1 MTRRLLGTYLTITG
15 FVLVVLIIPL
25 GRTFAAREQDRLIS
39 AIERD
44 ATVIA
49 GMSEEGLEE
58 GQPLGLDLL
67 LARYAQDPGGR
78 IVIVDAGGISVA
90 DSDNLDGPPRDF
102 STRPEF
108 IEALAGRVDRGIRS
122 SETLGKDLIFVA
134 VPAGSGGSV
143 LGAVRITYPA
153 TTLEDSVR
161 DNWLRLGV
169 LSLVVLAA
177 VTIVGFTLARS
188 VTRPVRALEETAAS
202 LSAGDLAA
210 RVTVSGPPEIRE
222 LGRTFN
228 ETADWLEALIDS
240 QRGFVAD
247 ASHQLRTPLT
257 ALRLRLENLRY
268 AVDPADLP
276 AVEAALSETGRLT
289 RLVDGL
295 LALARAE
302 AEHAPRQVIDL
313 TTIAADRAGAW
324 EPLASDGAGAADAGR
339 HRADPRQPHLQRP
352 RRHRGGRRDH
362 HLGGGRRGP
371 VGAARRR
378 RGAGHDRGAA
388 GRRLRPFRLG
398 QGGTRKRARAQ
409 HRAPAR
415 PLRRRRRPPPTLPER
430 RPRCGGVPPRRER
443 PCPRGGGL
451 SEGFHG
457 PDAARTLAGQGLSWW
472 R

>member
-15 FVLVVLIIPL
+15 FVLVVLIVPL

-44 ATVIA
+44 ATVVA

-67 LARYAQDPGGR
+67 LARYTQDPGGR

-122 SETLGKDLIFVA
+122 SETLGEDLIFVA
-134 VPAGSGGSV
+134 VPAGSDGSV

-161 DNWLRLGV
+161 DNWLRLCV

-268 AVDPADLP
+268 AVDPSDLP

-302 AEHAPRQVIDL
+302 AEHAPREVVDL
-313 TTIAADRAGAW
+313 TAVVAGRAGAW
-324 EPLASDGAGAADAGR
+324 EPLASDGGVTIVTELPA
-339 HRADPRQPHLQRP
+339 
-352 RRHRGGRRDH
+352 
-362 HLGGGRRGP
+362 
-371 VGAARRR
+371 
-378 RGAGHDRGAA
+378 
-388 GRRLRPFRLG
+388 
-398 QGGTRKRARAQ
+398 T
-409 HRAPAR
+409 APAR
-415 PLRRRRRPPPTLPER
+415 MAPGATEQILDNLVSNALDATGE
-430 RPRCGGVPPRRER
+430 GGVITISVVAAGNRWELHVSDEGPGMTEEQRAAAFDRFASGKGER
-443 PCPRGGGL
+443 GSGLGLSIVRQLARSGGGDAHL
-451 SEGFHG
+451 HPSPSGGLDAVVSLPTATG
-457 PDAARTLAGQGLSWW
+457 PVPAAEA
-472 R
+472 

>member
-1 MTRRLLGTYLTITG
+1 
-15 FVLVVLIIPL
+15 

-44 ATVIA
+44 ATVVA
-49 GMSEEGLEE
+49 SMSEEGLEE

-67 LARYAQDPGGR
+67 LTKYGADPGGR
-78 IVIVDAGGISVA
+78 IVVVDARGISVA
-90 DSDNLDGPPRDF
+90 DSAGLDGPPRDF

-108 IEALAGRVDRGIRS
+108 VEALAGRVDRGIRS
-122 SETLGKDLIFVA
+122 SETLGEDLIFVA
-134 VPAGSGGSV
+134 VPAGSGGSIV
-143 LGAVRITYPA
+143 GAVRITYPA

-188 VTRPVRALEETAAS
+188 VTRPVRALEATAAH
-202 LSAGDLAA
+202 LSAGNLAA
-210 RVTVSGPPEIRE
+210 RVTVAGPPEIRE

-228 ETADWLEALIDS
+228 ETAEWLEALIDS

-268 AVDPADLP
+268 AVDPEDLP

-302 AEHAPRQVIDL
+302 AEHAPRQVVDL
-313 TTIAADRAGAW
+313 ATIAADRAGVW
-324 EPLASDGAGAADAGR
+324 EPLASDGGVTIVTELPA
-339 HRADPRQPHLQRP
+339 
-352 RRHRGGRRDH
+352 
-362 HLGGGRRGP
+362 
-371 VGAARRR
+371 
-378 RGAGHDRGAA
+378 
-388 GRRLRPFRLG
+388 
-398 QGGTRKRARAQ
+398 T
-409 HRAPAR
+409 APAR
-415 PLRRRRRPPPTLPER
+415 MAPGATEQILDNLISNALDATGEGSAITIALVSAGDLWELHVSDEGPGMTDEQRAAAFDRFASDKGER
-430 RPRCGGVPPRRER
+430 GSGLGLSIVRQLARS
-443 PCPRGGGL
+443 GGGDARL
-451 SEGFHG
+451 QPSPSGGLDAVVSLPAATG
-457 PDAARTLAGQGLSWW
+457 PATAEEA
-472 R
+472 

>member
-324 EPLASDGAGAADAGR
+324 EPLASDGDVTIVTEL
-339 HRADPRQPHLQRP
+339 PP
-352 RRHRGGRRDH
+352 
-362 HLGGGRRGP
+362 
-371 VGAARRR
+371 
-378 RGAGHDRGAA
+378 
-388 GRRLRPFRLG
+388 
-398 QGGTRKRARAQ
+398 T
-409 HRAPAR
+409 APAR
-415 PLRRRRRPPPTLPER
+415 LMPGATEQILDNLISNALDATGE
-430 RPRCGGVPPRRER
+430 GGVITISVVAAGDLWELHVADEGPGMTEEQRAAAFDRFASGKGER
-443 PCPRGGGL
+443 GSGLGLSIVRQLARSGGGDARL
-451 SEGFHG
+451 QPSPSGGLDAVVSLPAANG
-457 PDAARTLAGQGLSWW
+457 PVPAAEA
-472 R
+472 